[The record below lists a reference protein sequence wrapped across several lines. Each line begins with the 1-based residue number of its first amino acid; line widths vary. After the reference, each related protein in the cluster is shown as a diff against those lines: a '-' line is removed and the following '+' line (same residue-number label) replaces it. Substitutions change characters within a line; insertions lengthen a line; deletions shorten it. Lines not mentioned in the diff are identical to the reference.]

1 MFAKRTAA
9 ALILGTVFFAVPPAF
24 AQDAAPAAPAAPAAM
39 SPAADAATDQI
50 LNAMGIKRTLELI
63 IPGMMT
69 EFEQN
74 VATTRPD
81 LREPLRQTL
90 QGIKPEFDKQ
100 ALGVYVQ
107 AKALLGS
114 MMSEKELVEVATFF
128 TSPTGQKLLATQPVF
143 FQKFNELMASWRQQV
158 SSDIVTQAR
167 AEMKKNGHD
176 F

>member
-9 ALILGTVFFAVPPAF
+9 ALVLATVFFAAPASI
-24 AQDAAPAAPAAPAAM
+24 AQTTAPAAPVAM
-39 SPAADAATDQI
+39 SPAADAAADQI
-50 LNAMGIKRTLELI
+50 LNAMGIKRTLEVI
-63 IPGMMT
+63 IPSMMT

-100 ALGVYVQ
+100 AIDVYAQ

-114 MMSEKELVEVATFF
+114 LMSEKELVDVATFF
-128 TSPTGQKLLATQPVF
+128 TSPTGQKLLVTQPVF
-143 FQKFNELMASWRQQV
+143 FQKFNELMAGWRQQA